1 MGTGGRRTVSTVL
14 LTVLAIGALLFT
26 GVGQPSDNK
35 RPELHPTTL
44 LLQPASPVGQG
55 TTVKI
60 SVKLEN
66 SGAVTAD
73 AFRVEFFLRP
83 RSDDDGDSAQSWTSF
98 DVVERSG
105 LSPEAQEIE
114 LSASLDTSDPDLIP
128 SPGVYEIRVFVDSN
142 DQIPELDEGNNE
154 LRTSVIVSASSQ
166 GQPDLRPSSLVF
178 EPPSPVSLS
187 DTVAMAATVANTG
200 DRDAS
205 PFEVSFAYCRLAE
218 GGQECAADYQEFD
231 RRTFSGG
238 LPDGASQ
245 SIDAQLDI
253 PALGLSS
260 GRYSIRI
267 SVDPTSVEHPTG
279 QIDEK
284 DEANNTLTTGL
295 FVQGPELAPTGL
307 TFSPSTPHIGET
319 IKVTASVKNV
329 GTGSATKIPVAF
341 YIDGVQFALPT
352 VTLADNESSDVTA
365 FLRTGELSLSPGSHT
380 VRVVIDPNDQVAERD
395 ETNNEIRTSI
405 RLLPSVPQRPE
416 LRPKRIVFSPSSPV
430 DLGQAGSLAVLGEV
444 LNTGEVAARD
454 FRIAFSYRPAGSVRW
469 LDIPCSTNCSI
480 DELSPGA
487 RVEAKAELDLSNLQ
501 PGRYDVRVV
510 VDPSTNEQSNGRITE
525 LDEFNNEMQTSVT
538 LLAARLP
545 DLLFDGN
552 SVRFEPALEIRY
564 GDSVRLS
571 IDVVNAGESVAKP
584 FQVDFTA
591 RRLDV
596 EQKTVFATRDV
607 ARLAPGERRTLSVTL
622 NTGNLTAGPGFY
634 EVVISADPDNDLP
647 ELDETN
653 NLFTTG
659 TNPQNAQPLLVR
671 GPDLSTG
678 GLFFD
683 DSVSSFDPRVTQG
696 ERVGLTLDVNNIGV
710 EASNAFGVSYCVQP
724 VNRPG
729 SCETFRAPQDLRD
742 AEQLQFPGLGV
753 GTTVQSRTVLDT
765 ASLEPGT
772 YQVVAEVDTEDTVQ
786 EENELNN
793 TASQQLTIM
802 ARPDLLVPRV
812 SLDPSSPI
820 DPGTTLTVFA
830 DISNLGAGPA
840 RTPFTVG
847 IGLRSVGETSC
858 PVDTTRDLGSLA
870 QQQQVT
876 ISARFGADRLMAGG
890 YEVCVTADT
899 EDAIPETNEDNNLAT
914 SRLIVGQF
922 DLAVQN
928 VSLDPQPP
936 IRNGQRQTTV
946 FADIGNLGEGPV
958 LDSFAVDF
966 ALRRVAPLG
975 EDGFETV
982 ARVDMDGLNAGD
994 QRTAQARLDT
1004 GVLSCGTYELAVT
1017 VDPDDL
1023 LSERQRANNR
1033 SVTRFTVCPSDLF
1046 IHQITFEPQP
1056 PLDVGTRELKLF
1068 TDVRNRGEG
1077 AAIEPFNVTFELR
1090 RLSPEPQEGFRQV
1103 AQASISGIEAGSQAP
1118 AKIEI
1123 DTGSLIAGAYELRVT
1138 ADSDNVIQESDEGN
1152 NTRVSRFTIGIPD
1165 LFVQGIT
1172 FEPQPPL
1179 EVGAR
1184 ELKLFADVRNG
1195 GAGPII
1201 DPFDVVFELRRITP
1215 EPSEGFR
1222 QVAQASISGIEPGSQ
1237 APAKVEIDT
1246 GSLIAGVYQI
1256 RVTVDSANVIPEG
1269 DERNNVRI
1277 VEFAIGIPDL
1287 IVGGVEF
1294 DPELPLSIDPESPTT
1309 LHAAIRNQ
1317 GDRPVTEPFDVRVD
1331 VGRVPSADESNEASS
1346 EIVFTEVGRATVNEV
1361 GVNAATTVSI
1371 PIDVGDRDPG
1381 TYRLRITADADG
1393 VIRERSEEN
1402 NTRTLTVDIG
1412 PPRPKTADLTV
1423 VDFSVSADNVMA
1435 GRHVEVVAEIANIGQ
1450 EDAGPFRAVFFYK
1463 KVNDARRINFANFYV
1478 TGLDAGERRTLT
1490 ARLDTSILWEGTFD
1504 LIAIVDNTNQVDEA
1518 DEENNEARTRLIVRD
1533 P

>member
-1 MGTGGRRTVSTVL
+1 MGTGGRRTVSAVL

-26 GVGQPSDNK
+26 GVGQTSDNR

-60 SVKLEN
+60 NVKLEN
-66 SGAVTAD
+66 SGSVTAD

-83 RSDDDGDSAQSWTSF
+83 RSDDNGDSAQSWTSF

-166 GQPDLRPSSLVF
+166 GKPDLRPSSLVF
-178 EPPSPVSLS
+178 EPPSPVGLS

-218 GGQECAADYQEFD
+218 GGQECTGDFQEFD

-253 PALGLSS
+253 PTRGLSS
-260 GRYSIRI
+260 GRYSIRV
-267 SVDPTSVEHPTG
+267 SVDPTSVEHPSG

-352 VTLADNESSDVTA
+352 VTLADNESTDVTA
-365 FLRTGELSLSPGSHT
+365 FLRTGKLSLSPGSHT
-380 VRVVIDPNDQVAERD
+380 VRVVIDPSDQIAERD
-395 ETNNEIRTSI
+395 ETNNEIRTSL

-430 DLGQAGSLAVLGEV
+430 DLGRADSVAVLGEV

-454 FRIAFSYRPAGSVRW
+454 FRISFSYRPSGSVRW
-469 LDIPCSTNCSI
+469 LGIPCSTNCSI

-510 VDPSTNEQSNGRITE
+510 VDPSTDDQPNGRITE

-545 DLLFDGN
+545 DLLLDEN
-552 SVRFEPALEIRY
+552 SARFEPSLEIRY
-564 GDSVRLS
+564 GDSVQLAV
-571 IDVVNAGESVAKP
+571 DVVNAGEGVAEP
-584 FQVDFTA
+584 FQVEFAA
-591 RRLDV
+591 RRLEV
-596 EQKTVFATRDV
+596 EQETVFATRDV
-607 ARLAPGERRTLSVTL
+607 ARLAPGERRTLNVTL
-622 NTGNLTAGPGFY
+622 NTGNLSAGPGFY
-634 EVVISADPDNDLP
+634 EVVISADPDNDIA

-653 NLFTTG
+653 NQFTTG

-671 GPDLSTG
+671 GPDLSMG

-696 ERVGLTLDVNNIGV
+696 EPVGLTLDVNNIGA
-710 EASNAFGVSYCVQP
+710 EASNAFRVSYCVQP

-765 ASLEPGT
+765 SSLEPGT
-772 YQVVAEVDTEDTVQ
+772 YRVRAEVDSEDAVQ

-812 SLDPSSPI
+812 SFDPASPI

-830 DISNLGAGPA
+830 DISNLGGGPA
-840 RTPFTVG
+840 RTPFIVG
-847 IGLRSVGETSC
+847 IGLRPVGETSC
-858 PVDTTRDLGSLA
+858 PVDTTREIGSLA

-876 ISARFGADRLMAGG
+876 ISARFAADRLVAGG
-890 YEVCVTADT
+890 YEVCVIADT
-899 EDAIPETNEDNNLAT
+899 EDAIPETNEDNNVAT

-922 DLAVQN
+922 DLAVER
-928 VSLDPQPP
+928 VSFDPHPP
-936 IRNGQRQTTV
+936 IRDHQRRTTV
-946 FADIGNLGEGPV
+946 FADISNFGEGPA
-958 LDSFAVDF
+958 LDPFTVDF
-966 ALRRVAPLG
+966 ALRRVAPRS
-975 EDGFETV
+975 EDAFQSV
-982 ARVDMDGLNAGD
+982 AQVDVDGLNAGD
-994 QRTAQARLDT
+994 QATARATLDT
-1004 GVLSCGTYELAVT
+1004 GTLACGTYELAVT
-1017 VDPDDL
+1017 IDPDDS
-1023 LSERQRANNR
+1023 LSERQRSNNR
-1033 SVTRFTVCPSDLF
+1033 SVTRFTVCPSDLY
-1046 IHQITFEPQP
+1046 IHQLTFEPQP
-1056 PLDVGTRELKLF
+1056 PLDVGEPELKLF
-1068 TDVRNRGEG
+1068 ADVRNQGEG
-1077 AAIEPFNVTFELR
+1077 PVIQPFNVTFELR
-1090 RLSPEPQEGFRQV
+1090 RLSPEPSETFRQV
-1103 AQASISGIEAGSQAP
+1103 AE
-1118 AKIEI
+1118 
-1123 DTGSLIAGAYELRVT
+1123 
-1138 ADSDNVIQESDEGN
+1138 
-1152 NTRVSRFTIGIPD
+1152 
-1165 LFVQGIT
+1165 
-1172 FEPQPPL
+1172 
-1179 EVGAR
+1179 
-1184 ELKLFADVRNG
+1184 
-1195 GAGPII
+1195 
-1201 DPFDVVFELRRITP
+1201 
-1215 EPSEGFR
+1215 
-1222 QVAQASISGIEPGSQ
+1222 ASISGIEPGSQ
-1237 APAKVEIDT
+1237 APAKIEIDT
-1246 GSLIAGVYQI
+1246 ATLIPGSYEL
-1256 RVTVDSANVIPEG
+1256 RVTADSDNVIREG
-1269 DERNNVRI
+1269 DEGNNARI
-1277 VEFAIGIPDL
+1277 VQFTIGIPDL
-1287 IVGGVEF
+1287 AIGGVEF
-1294 DPELPLSIDPESPTT
+1294 EPELPLSIDPESPTT

-1317 GDRPVTEPFDVRVD
+1317 GDRPVTESFDVRVEL
-1331 VGRVPSADESNEASS
+1331 GRVASQDSSDEDSS
-1346 EIVFTEVGRATVNEV
+1346 DVVFSEVGRASVAGL
-1361 GVNAATTVSI
+1361 GVDAETTVSI
-1371 PIDVGDRDPG
+1371 PMEVGERAPG
-1381 TYRLRITADADG
+1381 TYKLRITVDPNDD
-1393 VIRERSEEN
+1393 VVERSEEN
-1402 NTRTLTVDIG
+1402 NGRTLTVELG
-1412 PPRPKTADLTV
+1412 QPRPQAPDLTV
-1423 VDFSVSADNVMA
+1423 VRLSVSPETAMA
-1435 GRHVEVVAEIANIGQ
+1435 GQNVQVVAEIANVGG
-1450 EDAGPFRAVFFYK
+1450 ESVGSFRAVFFWK
-1463 KVNDARRINFANFYV
+1463 RITDARRVNFANFQIH
-1478 TGLDAGERRTLT
+1478 GLDSGERRTLT
-1490 ARLDTSILWEGTFD
+1490 ATLDTSVLWKGTFD
-1504 LIAIVDNTNQVDEA
+1504 LIAIADNTNQVDEA
-1518 DEENNEARTRLIVRD
+1518 DEENNQATTRLRVTAD
-1533 P
+1533 